1 MGAPLRL
8 RGRAAFPEALSSGSL
23 HVCRSFGDDR
33 AAPTGQNSG
42 HRVWEREHVTR
53 FLRSSA
59 LAASSLAP
67 TAGSFV
73 AVRALDSS
81 SGLAAVGFL
90 AGLQVVAAVAT
101 LLADM
106 NIGPAG
112 IRLLAQAS
120 DRDRVALITQLRAI
134 TLAGACVL
142 GAVGALLSAAVGPMV
157 LGPRAAW
164 WSFGAA
170 ALAGG
175 FGMCAAQE
183 LNILTGL
190 GKVWAVAISLGVQ
203 GLVGLASALIVLTQQ
218 TRHAA
223 EWYLLVSTA
232 AQIVTTMS
240 ISKVAMRASRRS
252 VRGSPDDRRSFRSQL
267 AGISRLLDGSVTTT
281 SAVLLGAGS
290 VALAP
295 LVVQWVAGYEA
306 AGSFRVATMV
316 ATVAAA
322 AFTPVIARVWFP
334 LAATAPIDRLSAEAR
349 RHVRQ
354 SLLAAGSA
362 VSVLALA
369 APAISRVLAGNT
381 AQATSIRARLLV
393 EVPRA
398 IALVYTYAVLARMPA
413 KVFLRVE
420 FCSAILLGCG
430 VYVGARLAGA
440 TGASIG
446 LCAGVVAY
454 GCIAFGVLRSSGR
467 PWTVR
472 RSSRETER
480 SSEGQA
486 ASSAHV
492 GVHEEP
498 WPQDRRSGVVFDA
511 G

>member
-1 MGAPLRL
+1 M
-8 RGRAAFPEALSSGSL
+8 
-23 HVCRSFGDDR
+23 
-33 AAPTGQNSG
+33 
-42 HRVWEREHVTR
+42 TR

-90 AGLQVVAAVAT
+90 AGLQVVAAIAT

-120 DRDRVALITQLRAI
+120 DRDRLALITQLRAI

-142 GAVGALLSAAVGPMV
+142 GIVGSLLSAAVGPAV

-170 ALAGG
+170 AVAGG

-190 GKVWAVAISLGVQ
+190 GKVWAVAISLGAQ
-203 GLVGLASALIVLTQQ
+203 GLVGLATALIVLTQQ
-218 TRHAA
+218 SRHAA

-240 ISKVAMRASRRS
+240 ISRIALAASRRS
-252 VRGSPDDRRSFRSQL
+252 LRSAQYDRRSVRVQL
-267 AGISRLLDGSVTTT
+267 AGIRRLLDGSVTTT

-295 LVVQWVAGYEA
+295 LVVQRVAGYEA

-334 LAATAPIDRLSAEAR
+334 VAATVPFDRLSAEAR
-349 RHVRQ
+349 RRVRQ

-369 APAISRVLAGNT
+369 APAISRVLAGDT
-381 AQATSIRARLLV
+381 AQATAIRARLLV
-393 EVPRA
+393 EIPRA
-398 IALVYTYAVLARMPA
+398 VALVYTYAVLARMPA
-413 KVFLRVE
+413 RAFLRIE

-430 VYVGARLAGA
+430 VFVGARLAGA

-454 GCIAFGVLRSSGR
+454 GCIAFGVLRSPDR
-467 PWTVR
+467 RWTVR
-472 RSSRETER
+472 RRDRETEH
-480 SSEGQA
+480 SSDGQA
-486 ASSAHV
+486 GTSVHV